1 MKPLYPLDDEVF
13 ERIGAA
19 TLVFYDNLDI
29 FGQVTFKQFCS
40 LFTDV
45 IEDDDDIHEAR
56 IIHEAPVMYKLLA
69 DIQDCLSDYELP
81 RNIEARIHAL
91 IERIDCAEAQS

>member
-45 IEDDDDIHEAR
+45 IDDDDDIHEAR
-56 IIHEAPVMYKLLA
+56 IIHEATVMYKLLT
-69 DIQDCLSDYELP
+69 DIRDCLSDYELP
-81 RNIEARIHAL
+81 RNIEANIL
-91 IERIDCAEAQS
+91 SLLERIDCEVEQS